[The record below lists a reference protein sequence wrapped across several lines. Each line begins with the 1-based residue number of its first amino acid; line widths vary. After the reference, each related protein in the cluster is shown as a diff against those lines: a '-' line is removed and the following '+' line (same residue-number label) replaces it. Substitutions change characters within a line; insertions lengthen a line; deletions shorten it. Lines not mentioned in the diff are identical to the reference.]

1 MMKYK
6 LFSTLYKEALEY
18 NDLGMY
24 ISERGWQE
32 WMEQFK
38 EDQLGNILTL
48 IYNLSKMSVKE
59 MRESKGIS
67 RAEFSRV
74 QGIPSRT
81 LQDWDLSVSSPT
93 NYLKAY
99 IAYTF
104 FIEELQELV

>member
-1 MMKYK
+1 MKYK
-6 LFSTLYKEALEY
+6 LFINLYEEALGY
-18 NDLGMY
+18 DDLSMY

-38 EDQLGNILTL
+38 EDQLGNVLTL

-74 QGIPSRT
+74 HGIPSRT

-104 FIEELQELV
+104 LIEELQELV

>member
-1 MMKYK
+1 MKYK
-6 LFSTLYKEALEY
+6 LFITLYEEALEY
-18 NDLGMY
+18 DDLSMY

-32 WMEQFK
+32 WMDQFK
-38 EDQLGNILTL
+38 EDNLGKVLTL

-74 QGIPSRT
+74 HGIPSRT